1 MFTSEYVA
9 EGLSRFPGATASPMN
24 DARNIGEEFAGASSQ
39 SLIGAFRCGMAY
51 EFRNRFAPCGGGTL
65 NLFVEVRI

>member
-1 MFTSEYVA
+1 
-9 EGLSRFPGATASPMN
+9 MN

>member
-1 MFTSEYVA
+1 VLTNENLA

-24 DARNIGEEFAGASSQ
+24 DARNIGEEFTCASSQ
-39 SLIGAFRCGMAY
+39 SLISVFRCGLAY

-65 NLFVEVRI
+65 NLLVEVRI